1 MTTMYALTYARL
13 VDAIAKIRDR
23 EEGQGLTEYVFLIVG
38 VVAMVGTLVLALT
51 GALTT
56 LINNAIGGI

>member
-1 MTTMYALTYARL
+1 MYALTYARL
-13 VDAIAKIRDR
+13 MDAFAKIRDR

-38 VVAMVGTLVLALT
+38 VVAMVGLLVTALT

>member
-1 MTTMYALTYARL
+1 MTTLFALTHARL
-13 VDAIAKIRDR
+13 LEAFAKIRDR

-38 VVAMVGTLVLALT
+38 VVGMVGLLIAALT